1 MNAPAQCRREGRRSL
16 RATALLALLPLL
28 ASCFSITV
36 DPRALLSSPDGTVR
50 VRSLPCD
57 ARPGAG
63 SEADAATTANALDPR
78 AIRVL
83 TWNINKQEDAAWE
96 RDLARFIEESDI
108 VLLQEAVLRRPL
120 RDIVERSRLRW
131 IMASSFMFDAED
143 VGVLTAARVA
153 PIEVCTLRAFEPLI
167 RLPKSAVIAWFR
179 LTGGGRTLAV
189 VNIHAI
195 NFSSVDPYRSQVEA
209 LAAALA
215 GHRGPIVFAGDFNT
229 WNDART
235 GVLHENAD
243 RLGLIEI
250 TFATDTRSLFFGRQ
264 LDHIFVR
271 GLEMI
276 ESSSIPVTSSD
287 HNPVAATLRVTG
299 R

>member
-1 MNAPAQCRREGRRSL
+1 MRVM
-16 RATALLALLPLL
+16 ALLALLPLL
-28 ASCFSITV
+28 MSCFSITV

-57 ARPGAG
+57 ARQSAVSDPN
-63 SEADAATTANALDPR
+63 ATTAADALDSR

-83 TWNINKQEDAAWE
+83 LWNINKEQDAAWE
-96 RDLARFIEESDI
+96 RDLARFIEQSDI
-108 VLLQEAVLRRPL
+108 VLLQEATLRSSL
-120 RDIVERSRLRW
+120 RDMVERSRLRW
-131 IMASSFMFDAED
+131 IMASSFMFGAED

-153 PIEVCTLRAFEPLI
+153 PLEVCTLRALEPLI

-179 LTGGGRTLAV
+179 LTGSGRTLAV
-189 VNIHAI
+189 ANIHAI
-195 NFSSVDPYRSQVEA
+195 NFSAVDAYRSQLEA
-209 LAAALA
+209 LAGALA
-215 GHRGPIVFAGDFNT
+215 GHPGPIVFAGDFNT

-235 GVLHENAD
+235 GVLREISD

-250 TFATDTRSLFFGRQ
+250 PFATDTRSLFFGRQ

-287 HNPVAATLRVTG
+287 HNPVAATLRVTQ